1 MTKLLEWLSLATII
15 GVVWAGAYTEMLL
28 PQYRGELL
36 WSPVVLV
43 ILFAVFSVLTIIYRC
58 VICVILKLKIFH
70 SEFVNCRVATFNDC
84 EDASKELQR
93 QIGDARE
100 DLRRKGFN
108 FEDKSEKKTD

>member
-28 PQYRGELL
+28 PQYRTELL

-43 ILFAVFSVLTIIYRC
+43 ILFGIFSVLTIIYRWE
-58 VICVILKLKIFH
+58 IFLITFDH
-70 SEFVNCRVATFNDC
+70 SALSNCRVATFNDC

-93 QIGDARE
+93 QIGEARE

-108 FEDKSEKKTD
+108 FEDKPEKKTD

>member
-1 MTKLLEWLSLATII
+1 MLEWLSLATII

-28 PQYRGELL
+28 PQHRAELL

-43 ILFAVFSVLTIIYRC
+43 IIFAVFSVITIIYRC
-58 VICVILKLKIFH
+58 VTLKLKIFH

-93 QIGDARE
+93 QIGEARE

>member
-28 PQYRGELL
+28 PQYRAELL

-58 VICVILKLKIFH
+58 VILKYFILNLSI
-70 SEFVNCRVATFNDC
+70 V
-84 EDASKELQR
+84 ELQHSTIVR
-93 QIGDARE
+93 MHQRSFRDR
-100 DLRRKGFN
+100 
-108 FEDKSEKKTD
+108 

>member
-1 MTKLLEWLSLATII
+1 MLEWLSLATII

-28 PQYRGELL
+28 PQHRAELL

-43 ILFAVFSVLTIIYRC
+43 IIFAVFSVITIIYRC
-58 VICVILKLKIFH
+58 VTLKLKIFH